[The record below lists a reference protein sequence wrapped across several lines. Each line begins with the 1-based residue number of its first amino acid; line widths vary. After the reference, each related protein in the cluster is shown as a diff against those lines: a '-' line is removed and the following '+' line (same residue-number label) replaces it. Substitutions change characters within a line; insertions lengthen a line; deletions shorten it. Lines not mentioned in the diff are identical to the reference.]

1 MPDPSIVS
9 AEVVLPC
16 TDLAATLTFYCDRL
30 GFRVEAIHPADDPRT
45 AVVSG
50 YGLRL
55 RLQRGGSGA
64 PGVLR
69 LTCRLPLALG
79 AGAHELTAPN
89 GTRIELVDAEPPL
102 LVPDA
107 PPTFVV
113 SRARDV
119 NAWVEGRAGMRYRDL
134 IPGRQGGRFIASHI
148 RIEDGGPVP
157 DYVHFHRVR
166 VQVIYCH
173 RGWVR
178 VVYEGQGPPFVM
190 QAGDCVLQPP
200 QIRHRVL
207 ECSPGLEVIEVSCP
221 AEHATLADH
230 ALSLPT
236 ETLPSETRQPTR
248 VFSGQSFVHH
258 RAAAATWHPALEG
271 FEARDLGIAE
281 GTDGLAS
288 ARVLRGNGGTP
299 PARTHDGELLF
310 YCVLQGTLTLGV
322 DGHDPHDLATGDA
335 CTLPAAVGFTLAAC
349 SDDLELLEVSL
360 PPPA

>member
-1 MPDPSIVS
+1 MPEPSIVS

-16 TDLAATLTFYCDRL
+16 TDLAATLAFFCDRL

-50 YGLRL
+50 HGLRL

-69 LTCRLPLALG
+69 LTCRLPMAVG

-107 PPTFVV
+107 PPRFVL
-113 SRARDV
+113 SHASDA

-134 IPGRQGGRFIASHI
+134 IPGRLGGRFIASHI
-148 RIEDGGPVP
+148 RIEAGGPVP
-157 DYVHFHRVR
+157 DYVHYHRVR
-166 VQVIYCH
+166 LQLIYCH

-221 AEHATLADH
+221 AEHETFADH
-230 ALSLPT
+230 ARTLPT
-236 ETLPSETRQPTR
+236 DTLQPTR
-248 VFSGQSFVHH
+248 TFSGQSFVHH
-258 RAAAATWHPALEG
+258 RAADAVWHPALEG
-271 FEARDLGIAE
+271 FEARDLGIGEAT
-281 GTDGLAS
+281 GGLAG
-288 ARVLRGNGGTP
+288 ARVLRSTGSTP
-299 PARTHDGELLF
+299 PPREHHGELLF
-310 YCVLQGTLTLGV
+310 YCVLRGTLRLGV
-322 DGHDPHDLATGDA
+322 DGHDTHDLAAGDA
-335 CTLPAAVGFTLAAC
+335 CTLPAGVGIRLAAGR
-349 SDDLELLEVSL
+349 DKLELLEVSL
-360 PPPA
+360 PGR